1 MCIGI
6 YEAERELGYHF
17 LSYFTVQ
24 KLMWLLLKGNSNKSF
39 FNRVYHIRYTRSRIL
54 FLALCLKIDRMNER
68 LNEE

>member
-39 FNRVYHIRYTRSRIL
+39 FNRVYDIQEAAYFFWR
-54 FLALCLKIDRMNER
+54 FV
-68 LNEE
+68 